1 MRIITIA
8 IITCNIRYSFTSSI
22 YHGSKDI
29 IESQTQCSKYDFEE
43 KVLEKLVRME
53 HKIDIYEQKI
63 KNFEE
68 SVMFKLNEF
77 NESVNQRN
85 KDTQSMI
92 RDTFKEERSAL
103 NKSVQSLILDTFQK
117 EKSSLNSSFLSLIL
131 NKFETEKNL
140 LNSSVH
146 SLILDV
152 FEEEKNL
159 FNSSME
165 NVIED
170 VMVKSDNMADQLK
183 AQLKQIRKGKTG

>member
-8 IITCNIRYSFTSSI
+8 IIACNIRFSFTSSI

-53 HKIDIYEQKI
+53 HKIEICEQKI

-77 NESVNQRN
+77 NESENQRN

-92 RDTFKEERSAL
+92 LDTFKEERSAL
-103 NKSVQSLILDTFQK
+103 NSSV
-117 EKSSLNSSFLSLIL
+117 LSLIL

-140 LNSSVH
+140 LNSSVQT
-146 SLILDV
+146 LILDT
-152 FEEEKNL
+152 FKEEQNV
-159 FNSSME
+159 FNSSLE
-165 NVIED
+165 NVIDD
-170 VMVKSDNMADQLK
+170 VMIKSDNIANRLT
-183 AQLKQIRKGKTG
+183 AQLKQIRKGETDLCLKYL